1 MQKKVAGHET
11 HFNLDDNGKVSCREF
26 GISADTFQECEKL
39 VSDHIKEIDAVAKS
53 NAGTKV
59 MLSVH
64 RGGYKT
70 AKLGKIDG
78 DSNWVVYDEGN
89 NRCKENKK
97 KVYVFDQS
105 IIDEMQSKRAEI
117 DALELE
123 YDSIENKAI
132 QFFGA

>member
-11 HFNLDDNGKVSCREF
+11 FFNLDDNGKVSCREF
-26 GISADTFQECEKL
+26 GILADTFQECEKL

-53 NAGTKV
+53 NAGIKV

-70 AKLGKIDG
+70 AKLGKMDG
-78 DSNWVVYDEGN
+78 DSIWVVYDEGN